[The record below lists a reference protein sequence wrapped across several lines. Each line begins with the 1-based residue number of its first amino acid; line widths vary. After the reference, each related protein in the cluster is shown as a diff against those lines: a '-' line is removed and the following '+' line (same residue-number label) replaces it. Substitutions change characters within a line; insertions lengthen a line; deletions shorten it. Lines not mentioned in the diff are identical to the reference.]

1 MQVRGK
7 QEEGKGIKRLI
18 GGGSSLSKRQL
29 STEEG
34 GADAPG
40 GGKHLEKRKNHI
52 ATVTHIYPQVF
63 CF

>member
-34 GADAPG
+34 GRCPR
-40 GGKHLEKRKNHI
+40 GGKAFREEKNHI